1 MCGGTIIDSTASA
14 VPGSNRLSPP
24 NGLSS
29 CRSQKDKPLMG
40 GGTIISTDAMHH
52 LGATDFLLLMAYR
65 LVVLKR

>member
-1 MCGGTIIDSTASA
+1 
-14 VPGSNRLSPP
+14 
-24 NGLSS
+24 
-29 CRSQKDKPLMG
+29 MG